1 VSYNSSGIAEESIN
15 SLSIY
20 PNPTSSIIQIDFG
33 MYIQEAELSIFN
45 VVGSQVYR
53 QKVNKSV
60 KETIDLSHLPSGSYL
75 LKIRSEQFEKTVKIS
90 KF

>member
-1 VSYNSSGIAEESIN
+1 
-15 SLSIY
+15 
-20 PNPTSSIIQIDFG
+20 

-60 KETIDLSHLPSGSYL
+60 KETIDLSHLPSGAYL
-75 LKIRSEQFEKTVKIS
+75 LKIRSEQFEKTVKVS

>member
-1 VSYNSSGIAEESIN
+1 
-15 SLSIY
+15 
-20 PNPTSSIIQIDFG
+20 